1 MPSNDTRRINPPA
14 STKSVTCFK
23 KTRRKYAP
31 LLSNDGTRDD
41 KRTLDEIRPMYIK
54 PGNMTGF
61 AFCESVR
68 KLLCTFRFKVS
79 KTLVNCTLTKCHTC
93 CHAREFLRCSN
104 STIWRD

>member
-31 LLSNDGTRDD
+31 LLTNDGTRDD

-54 PGNMTGF
+54 PGNLAGH
-61 AFCESVR
+61 AFCEMLP
-68 KLLCTFRFKVS
+68 KLLCTCCFNPYSASVS
-79 KTLVNCTLTKCHTC
+79 LN
-93 CHAREFLRCSN
+93 
-104 STIWRD
+104 